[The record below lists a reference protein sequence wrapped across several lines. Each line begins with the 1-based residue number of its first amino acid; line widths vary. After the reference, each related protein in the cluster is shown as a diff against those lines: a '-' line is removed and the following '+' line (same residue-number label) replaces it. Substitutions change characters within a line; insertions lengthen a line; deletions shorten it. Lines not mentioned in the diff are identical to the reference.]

1 MLTTLSF
8 NEIKDIIS
16 KKTNNKINLDFAYI
30 CYNTVKVSYKPMA
43 FLPAVNVD
51 VQIRGTSN
59 YRIVFSYNSQLVLSY
74 KANNAVDMIIKGLSN
89 YLDNHIPKE
98 IIELDASIQCVCIN
112 LDKIEQLQKP
122 LEMTELKQIYFEKE
136 NVCAEII
143 LKSN

>member
-1 MLTTLSF
+1 MNISISF
-8 NEIKDIIS
+8 NEIKDFIS
-16 KKTNNKINLDFAYI
+16 KKTNNKINLDFTCVDYR
-30 CYNTVKVSYKPMA
+30 TVKVSYKPMP

-51 VQIRGTSN
+51 VM
-59 YRIVFSYNSQLVLSY
+59 VAKVDKSQLVLSY
-74 KANNAVDMIIKGLSN
+74 KANPAVDMIIKGVSN

-122 LEMTELKQIYFEKE
+122 LEMTELKQISFEME
-136 NVCAEII
+136 NVRAEIV

>member
-1 MLTTLSF
+1 MNIVVSF

-16 KKTNNKINLDFAYI
+16 KKTNNTINLDFTCVDYR
-30 CYNTVKVSYKPMA
+30 TVKVSYKPMP

-51 VQIRGTSN
+51 VM
-59 YRIVFSYNSQLVLSY
+59 VAKVDNSQLVLSY
-74 KANNAVDMIIKGLSN
+74 KANPAVDMIIKGVSN

-98 IIELDASIQCVCIN
+98 IIELDASVQCVCIN

>member
-1 MLTTLSF
+1 MNILVSF

-16 KKTNNKINLDFAYI
+16 KKTNNKVNLDFTYVD
-30 CYNTVKVSYKPMA
+30 YRTVKVSYKPMP

-51 VQIRGTSN
+51 VM
-59 YRIVFSYNSQLVLSY
+59 VAKVDNSQLVLSY
-74 KANNAVDMIIKGLSN
+74 TANPAIDMIIKGVSN

-98 IIELDASIQCVCIN
+98 IIELDASLQCVCIN

>member
-1 MLTTLSF
+1 MNITLSF

-16 KKTNNKINLDFAYI
+16 KKTNNTINLDFTRVDYR
-30 CYNTVKVSYKPMA
+30 TVKVSYKPMP

-51 VQIRGTSN
+51 VM
-59 YRIVFSYNSQLVLSY
+59 VAKVDNSQLVLSY
-74 KANNAVDMIIKGLSN
+74 KANPAVDMIIKGLSN

-136 NVCAEII
+136 NV
-143 LKSN
+143 

>member
-1 MLTTLSF
+1 MNISISF

-16 KKTNNKINLDFAYI
+16 KKTNNTINLDFTRVDYR
-30 CYNTVKVSYKPMA
+30 TVKVSYKPMQ
-43 FLPAVNVD
+43 FLPTVNVD
-51 VQIRGTSN
+51 VM
-59 YRIVFSYNSQLVLSY
+59 VAKVDNSQLVLSY
-74 KANNAVDMIIKGLSN
+74 KANPAVDMIIKGVSN

-122 LEMTELKQIYFEKE
+122 LEMTELKQIYFEEE

>member
-1 MLTTLSF
+1 MNIVVSF

-16 KKTNNKINLDFAYI
+16 KKTNNTINLDFTRVDYR
-30 CYNTVKVSYKPMA
+30 TVKVSYKPMQ

-51 VQIRGTSN
+51 VMVTK
-59 YRIVFSYNSQLVLSY
+59 VDNSQLVLSY
-74 KANNAVDMIIKGLSN
+74 KANPAVDMIIKGISN

-122 LEMTELKQIYFEKE
+122 LEMTELKQISFEEE
-136 NVCAEII
+136 NVRAEIV

>member
-16 KKTNNKINLDFAYI
+16 KKTNNKINLDFAYV

-59 YRIVFSYNSQLVLSY
+59 YRIVFSYNS
-74 KANNAVDMIIKGLSN
+74 NPAVDMMIRGLASFLDSN
-89 YLDNHIPKE
+89 IPKD
-98 IIELDASIQCVCIN
+98 IVVLDTAAHLAVIY

>member
-1 MLTTLSF
+1 MNITISF

-16 KKTNNKINLDFAYI
+16 KKTNNKIDLDFTYVD
-30 CYNTVKVSYKPMA
+30 YRTVKVSYKPMA

-51 VQIRGTSN
+51 IMVAKAD
-59 YRIVFSYNSQLVLSY
+59 NSQLVLSY

-98 IIELDASIQCVCIN
+98 IIELDASVQCVCIN

-122 LEMTELKQIYFEKE
+122 LEMMELKQISFEKE
-136 NVCAEII
+136 NVRAEIV

>member
-1 MLTTLSF
+1 MNITISF

-16 KKTNNKINLDFAYI
+16 KKTNNKVNLDFTYVD
-30 CYNTVKVSYKPMA
+30 YRTVKVSYKPMA

-51 VQIRGTSN
+51 IMVAKAD
-59 YRIVFSYNSQLVLSY
+59 NSQLVLSY

-98 IIELDASIQCVCIN
+98 IIELDASVQCVCIN

-122 LEMTELKQIYFEKE
+122 LEMMELKQISFEKE
-136 NVCAEII
+136 NVRAEIV

>member
-1 MLTTLSF
+1 MNITLSF
-8 NEIKDIIS
+8 NEIRDFIS
-16 KKTNNKINLDFAYI
+16 KKTNDKVQLDFSYV
-30 CYNTVKVSYKPMA
+30 NNSTVKVSYKPMA

-51 VQIRGTSN
+51 VM
-59 YRIVFSYNSQLVLSY
+59 VAKAYNSQLVLSY

>member
-1 MLTTLSF
+1 MNIVVSF

-16 KKTNNKINLDFAYI
+16 KKTNNTINLDFTRVDYR
-30 CYNTVKVSYKPMA
+30 TVKVSYKPMQ
-43 FLPAVNVD
+43 FLPTVNVD
-51 VQIRGTSN
+51 VM
-59 YRIVFSYNSQLVLSY
+59 VAKVDNSQFVLSY
-74 KANNAVDMIIKGLSN
+74 TANPAIDMIIKGVSN

-122 LEMTELKQIYFEKE
+122 LEMTELKQIYFEEE

-143 LKSN
+143 LKTN

>member
-1 MLTTLSF
+1 MNISISF

-16 KKTNNKINLDFAYI
+16 KKTNNKINLDFAYV

-51 VQIRGTSN
+51 VM
-59 YRIVFSYNSQLVLSY
+59 VAKVDNSQLVLSY
-74 KANNAVDMIIKGLSN
+74 TANPAIDMIIKGVSN

-98 IIELDASIQCVCIN
+98 IIELDASLQCVCIN

-136 NVCAEII
+136 NICAEII

>member
-1 MLTTLSF
+1 MNITLSF
-8 NEIKDIIS
+8 NEVKNIIS
-16 KKTNNKINLDFAYI
+16 KKTNNTINLDFTCVDYR
-30 CYNTVKVSYKPMA
+30 TVKVSYKPMP

-51 VQIRGTSN
+51 VM
-59 YRIVFSYNSQLVLSY
+59 VAKVDNSQLVLSY
-74 KANNAVDMIIKGLSN
+74 TANPAIDMIIKGVSN

-98 IIELDASIQCVCIN
+98 IIELDASLQCVCIN

>member
-1 MLTTLSF
+1 MNISISF
-8 NEIKDIIS
+8 NEIRDFIS
-16 KKTNNKINLDFAYI
+16 KKTNGKVQLDFS
-30 CYNTVKVSYKPMA
+30 CVNNSTVKVSYKPMA

-51 VQIRGTSN
+51 IMVSK
-59 YRIVFSYNSQLVLSY
+59 VDNSQLVLSY
-74 KANNAVDMIIKGLSN
+74 KANPAVDMIIKGISN

-122 LEMTELKQIYFEKE
+122 LEMTELKQIYFEEE

>member
-8 NEIKDIIS
+8 NEIKNIIL
-16 KKTNNKINLDFAYI
+16 KKTNGKVNLDFTCVDYR
-30 CYNTVKVSYKPMA
+30 TVRVSYKPMA

-51 VQIRGTSN
+51 IMVAKAD
-59 YRIVFSYNSQLVLSY
+59 NSQLVLFY

-98 IIELDASIQCVCIN
+98 IIELDASVQCVCIN

-122 LEMTELKQIYFEKE
+122 LEMMELKQIYFEEE

>member
-16 KKTNNKINLDFAYI
+16 KKTNNKVNLDFTYVD
-30 CYNTVKVSYKPMA
+30 YRTVKVLYKPMA

-51 VQIRGTSN
+51 IMVAKAD
-59 YRIVFSYNSQLVLSY
+59 NSQLVLSY

-98 IIELDASIQCVCIN
+98 IIELDASVQCVCIN

-122 LEMTELKQIYFEKE
+122 LEMMELKQVYFEQE
-136 NVCAEII
+136 NVRAEII

>member
-1 MLTTLSF
+1 MNITISF

-16 KKTNNKINLDFAYI
+16 KKTNNTINLDFTRVDYR
-30 CYNTVKVSYKPMA
+30 TVKVSYKPMP

-51 VQIRGTSN
+51 VM
-59 YRIVFSYNSQLVLSY
+59 VAKVDNSQLVLSY
-74 KANNAVDMIIKGLSN
+74 KATPAVDMIIKGVSN

-122 LEMTELKQIYFEKE
+122 LEMIELKQISFEKE
-136 NVCAEII
+136 NVRAEIV

>member
-1 MLTTLSF
+1 MNIVVSF

-16 KKTNNKINLDFAYI
+16 KKTNNTINLDFTRVDYR
-30 CYNTVKVSYKPMA
+30 TVKVSYKPMP

-51 VQIRGTSN
+51 VM
-59 YRIVFSYNSQLVLSY
+59 VAKVDNSQLVLSY
-74 KANNAVDMIIKGLSN
+74 KANPAVDMIIKGVSN
-89 YLDNHIPKE
+89 YLDNHYPKE

-122 LEMTELKQIYFEKE
+122 LEMIGLKQIYFEKE

-143 LKSN
+143 LKTN

>member
-1 MLTTLSF
+1 MNISISF

-16 KKTNNKINLDFAYI
+16 KKTNNTINLDFTRVDYR
-30 CYNTVKVSYKPMA
+30 TVKVSYKPMQ

-51 VQIRGTSN
+51 VM
-59 YRIVFSYNSQLVLSY
+59 VAKVDNSQLVLSY
-74 KANNAVDMIIKGLSN
+74 KANPAVDMIIKGVSN

-122 LEMTELKQIYFEKE
+122 LEMTELKQIYFEEE

-143 LKSN
+143 LKTN